1 MKEQR
6 LEILQK
12 VANGEMTTEQAHTEL
27 LGLSIVSVSLPST
40 EEIEKVARA
49 RFKGRNHIKWKS
61 EMFKAGANWMKSLA
75 YGCSD
80 VVGNKEF
87 VGNVR

>member
-6 LEILQK
+6 LKILRK
-12 VANGEMTTEQAHTEL
+12 VASEELTPEQADEQL

-40 EEIEKVARA
+40 EEIEKAARA
-49 RFKGRNHIKWKS
+49 RFKGRKHVKWKA
-61 EMFKAGANWMKSLA
+61 EMFKSGANWIKSLA

-80 VVGNKEF
+80 VIGNKEF
-87 VGNVR
+87 VDNVH